1 MAFNNF
7 KSLAEVLRNYRIRY
21 EKQDFV
27 VTNKTGASAHLKEEI
42 NFNIQE
48 IAIDVS
54 EAAICELV
62 INPILRSAWKPF
74 TDVLAFWVRQP
85 IQYNDDLT
93 GIPDYLFSKRSELG
107 KIIFE
112 KPYVAVVEAK
122 RDDFTGGWAQC
133 ALEMYAIQQIN
144 DDKKLPIYGIV
155 SNGDVWEFAKLEDNL
170 FVEFEDKYTLKDIDT
185 ILSVLTSILDFYKQ
199 LFIQPQP
206 VI

>member
-1 MAFNNF
+1 MEFKTFN
-7 KSLAEVLRNYRIRY
+7 SLAELLLHYRIYY

-27 VTNKTGASAHLKEEI
+27 VTHAIQTPVQLKEEI
-42 NFNIQE
+42 DFNIQE

-54 EAAICELV
+54 EAAICELI
-62 INPILRSAWKPF
+62 INPILRAAWKPF
-74 TDVLAFWVRQP
+74 TDVLAFWVRKP
-85 IQYNDDLT
+85 IQYNDEFM

-144 DDKKLPIYGIV
+144 DDKELPIYGIV
-155 SNGDVWEFAKLEDNL
+155 SNGDVWQFAKLDGNL
-170 FVEFEDKYTLKDIDT
+170 FVEFGDKYTLKDIDL
-185 ILSVLTSILDFYKQ
+185 IMSVLTSILQFYKQ
-199 LFIQPQP
+199 LF
-206 VI
+206 